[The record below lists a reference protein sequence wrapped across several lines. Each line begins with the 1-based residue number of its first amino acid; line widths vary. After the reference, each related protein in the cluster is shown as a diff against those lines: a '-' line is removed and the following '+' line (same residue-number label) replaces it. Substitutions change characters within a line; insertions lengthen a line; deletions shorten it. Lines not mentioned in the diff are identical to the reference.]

1 MGHVGEVGRAV
12 GVRVGHLG
20 DFDFVGRLG
29 SGVAFRDAGD
39 AEEVQLALHDGGAGV
54 AGGDEFA
61 EAEEVE
67 VEGEVLEE
75 VAFVGVVAVAEDG
88 LALELVAVVAHLRLD
103 VGQLRVELVCLVL
116 FGLCQRGCSHFTSI
130 LPVWCPCP
138 CVSFPWIRIFFI
150 VAHYFSP
157 GQEAS
162 VRRAVETAGNG
173 LMALG
178 SCSLRASLSAS

>member
-20 DFDFVGRLG
+20 DFDFVGRLR

-39 AEEVQLALHDGGAGV
+39 AEEIQLALHDGGAGV

-75 VAFVGVVAVAEDG
+75 VAFEGVVAVAEDG

-103 VGQLRVELVCLVL
+103 VGQLRVELVGLALPCLRQRRCRHFGCFPFFCRPGPCYNL
-116 FGLCQRGCSHFTSI
+116 FLTQSRVALSFFFSI
-130 LPVWCPCP
+130 
-138 CVSFPWIRIFFI
+138 S
-150 VAHYFSP
+150 
-157 GQEAS
+157 
-162 VRRAVETAGNG
+162 
-173 LMALG
+173 G
-178 SCSLRASLSAS
+178 SML